1 MLGISHCLLVNL
13 YLLLKM
19 HFPINC
25 NECGKIKFFN
35 TCRMKCRNL
44 AFQRSGWK
52 WLMVT
57 FFLQVSWEKSYL
69 KSSTLRMYETDMA
82 KVFNINVTNTIDGGA
97 SSCLPC
103 PQVSVL
109 AADLNYK
116 LMR

>member
-1 MLGISHCLLVNL
+1 
-13 YLLLKM
+13 
-19 HFPINC
+19 
-25 NECGKIKFFN
+25 
-35 TCRMKCRNL
+35 
-44 AFQRSGWK
+44 
-52 WLMVT
+52 MVI

-109 AADLNYK
+109 VAALLLRDEITHPLSICAFSKSCFRSGCDTSKLNYFK
-116 LMR
+116 LDSTIL